1 MNTDSVEMK
10 DTSNREIVTT
20 RLLDAPRE
28 LVWKVWT
35 EQAHIEK
42 WWGPIG
48 FTTTTEQ
55 MDVRVGGHWQHTMHG
70 PDGVDYPGKM
80 HYQEIKMPERLVY
93 FHGGD
98 KGAPAEVEFTSEVTF
113 EDVDGKTL
121 LTMRMVFSS
130 AEELARV
137 QKKYH
142 AIEGAKQNIGRLA
155 EYVLKIQ

>member
-1 MNTDSVEMK
+1 MNIDPVEMT
-10 DTSNREIVTT
+10 DTSTREIVTT

-35 EQAHIEK
+35 EQEHIEK
-42 WWGPIG
+42 WWGPNG
-48 FTTTTEQ
+48 FTTTTEE

-70 PDGVDYPGKM
+70 PDGVDYPHAKL
-80 HYQEIKMPERLVY
+80 YQEIKKPERLVY
-93 FHGGD
+93 FHGGS

-142 AIEGAKQNIGRLA
+142 AIEGAKQNIDRLA
-155 EYVLKIQ
+155 EYVVRIQ